1 MLSYSHVE
9 IQVLIFQAIE
19 ITGLKRDIILYLN
32 FDNIWISLT
41 VQLVKFLP
49 TMQEL
54 SSFQFSRSVVSDSR
68 QPHELQHARPPCP
81 SPTTGVYSN
90 SCLSSR
96 WCPPAISSS
105 VVPFSSCTRSFP
117 ASKSFPMSQLF
128 AWGGQNFGVSAL
140 ASVLPMNIQDWSLK
154 WTGWIS
160 LQSKGLSRVFSNTTV

>member
-54 SSFQFSRSVVSDSR
+54 SSFQFSRSVVSD
-68 QPHELQHARPPCP
+68 
-81 SPTTGVYSN
+81 
-90 SCLSSR
+90 
-96 WCPPAISSS
+96 
-105 VVPFSSCTRSFP
+105 
-117 ASKSFPMSQLF
+117 
-128 AWGGQNFGVSAL
+128 
-140 ASVLPMNIQDWSLK
+140 
-154 WTGWIS
+154 
-160 LQSKGLSRVFSNTTV
+160 